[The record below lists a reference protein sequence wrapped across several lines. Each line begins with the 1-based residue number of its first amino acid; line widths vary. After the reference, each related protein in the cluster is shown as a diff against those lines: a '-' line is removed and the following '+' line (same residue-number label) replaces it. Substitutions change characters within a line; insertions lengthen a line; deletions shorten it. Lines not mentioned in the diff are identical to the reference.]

1 MINKSDRKAIFEGM
15 KLLFFYK
22 KNIIV
27 VYIIMFVGLLLSLV
41 QPQLWG
47 RLFEK
52 ISKLQINKDIYML
65 LLIVFFLSIL
75 SILFDGFQIKL
86 LTYIKKEISQKIEC
100 DMLTKFID
108 GFGIFVEKINRGEVL
123 SRINSDAENISNILV
138 DNFVTLIFIGFKN
151 VLTLFLMMYINPL
164 ISSVTLLTSILLYK
178 YSENQKK
185 ILRKLF
191 FENAKLQDEYMVNVD
206 MVVEG
211 VWEIRNLGV
220 QNKIKK
226 ILYDVVEKK
235 YNSQQRTIGTQNKF
249 QCFMAFFN
257 QLQQISVLFVGIFFM
272 NKNLLSFQNMI
283 AYISYANM
291 YSESL
296 SEICNINVNVQNL
309 CNSYQRIIEFY
320 KCIENDNNIMEIKD
334 DYDELKIK
342 NISFGYEENL
352 ILKNVS
358 AIFKKKHMNFI
369 IGRSGVGKTT
379 LLLILSG
386 FLKQYQGDIYINK
399 KKKKNVERLQ
409 DVVYISQ
416 NPFFLNDTIINNLL
430 VVNHNNSIQHI
441 YELCK
446 RMNIYNDIVNM
457 NEGFSTIL
465 YNNASNLSVGQRQRL
480 ALVRAMLIKPKILL
494 CDEIIA
500 NIDQNS
506 REIIMSFLRSKID
519 KMLIIFVTHQLSIIS
534 DYDILLEI
542 KNDGGGRYESRS
554 EN

>member
-1 MINKSDRKAIFEGM
+1 
-15 KLLFFYK
+15 
-22 KNIIV
+22 
-27 VYIIMFVGLLLSLV
+27 
-41 QPQLWG
+41 
-47 RLFEK
+47 
-52 ISKLQINKDIYML
+52 
-65 LLIVFFLSIL
+65 
-75 SILFDGFQIKL
+75 
-86 LTYIKKEISQKIEC
+86 
-100 DMLTKFID
+100 
-108 GFGIFVEKINRGEVL
+108 
-123 SRINSDAENISNILV
+123 
-138 DNFVTLIFIGFKN
+138 
-151 VLTLFLMMYINPL
+151 
-164 ISSVTLLTSILLYK
+164 
-178 YSENQKK
+178 
-185 ILRKLF
+185 
-191 FENAKLQDEYMVNVD
+191 
-206 MVVEG
+206 
-211 VWEIRNLGV
+211 
-220 QNKIKK
+220 
-226 ILYDVVEKK
+226 
-235 YNSQQRTIGTQNKF
+235 
-249 QCFMAFFN
+249 
-257 QLQQISVLFVGIFFM
+257 M

-296 SEICNINVNVQNL
+296 SEICNISVNVQNL

-534 DYDILLEI
+534 DYNILLEI

>member
-1 MINKSDRKAIFEGM
+1 
-15 KLLFFYK
+15 
-22 KNIIV
+22 
-27 VYIIMFVGLLLSLV
+27 
-41 QPQLWG
+41 
-47 RLFEK
+47 
-52 ISKLQINKDIYML
+52 
-65 LLIVFFLSIL
+65 
-75 SILFDGFQIKL
+75 
-86 LTYIKKEISQKIEC
+86 
-100 DMLTKFID
+100 
-108 GFGIFVEKINRGEVL
+108 
-123 SRINSDAENISNILV
+123 
-138 DNFVTLIFIGFKN
+138 
-151 VLTLFLMMYINPL
+151 
-164 ISSVTLLTSILLYK
+164 
-178 YSENQKK
+178 
-185 ILRKLF
+185 
-191 FENAKLQDEYMVNVD
+191 
-206 MVVEG
+206 
-211 VWEIRNLGV
+211 
-220 QNKIKK
+220 
-226 ILYDVVEKK
+226 
-235 YNSQQRTIGTQNKF
+235 
-249 QCFMAFFN
+249 
-257 QLQQISVLFVGIFFM
+257 
-272 NKNLLSFQNMI
+272 MI

-296 SEICNINVNVQNL
+296 SEICNISVNVQNL

-519 KMLIIFVTHQLSIIS
+519 KMLIIFVTLA
-534 DYDILLEI
+534 
-542 KNDGGGRYESRS
+542 
-554 EN
+554 